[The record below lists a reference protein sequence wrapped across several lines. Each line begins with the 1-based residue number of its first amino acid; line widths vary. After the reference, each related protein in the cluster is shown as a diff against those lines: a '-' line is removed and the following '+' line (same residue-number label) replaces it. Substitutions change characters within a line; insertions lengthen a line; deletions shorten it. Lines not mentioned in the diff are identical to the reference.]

1 MPKYTL
7 VLRDSFTISVEAF
20 GVIPDSGN
28 IVFIDENRQP
38 VSIYKDFVSVT
49 LDTE

>member
-7 VLRDSFTISVEAF
+7 VLRDSFTLSVEAF

-28 IVFIDENRQP
+28 IVFVNEEKVPI
-38 VSIYKDFVSVT
+38 SIYKDFVSVT
-49 LDTE
+49 LDQE